1 MPIAQIRSL
10 IFHPSD
16 QGQRLIPQLH
26 EVAAWMAVM
35 DAEILT
41 TVVASNQEALLGAAA
56 SSLADDHRR
65 LIVDSLLQQASASRR
80 LDLRWGLFG
89 MYRKLRHASLADQ
102 LGPYLRDTAHAT
114 GTKHVTISIA
124 RACQVP
130 EVGPE
135 LPDIALDRSAD
146 LSLRVSAAATAA
158 R

>member
-1 MPIAQIRSL
+1 
-10 IFHPSD
+10 
-16 QGQRLIPQLH
+16 
-26 EVAAWMAVM
+26 
-35 DAEILT
+35 
-41 TVVASNQEALLGAAA
+41 
-56 SSLADDHRR
+56 
-65 LIVDSLLQQASASRR
+65 
-80 LDLRWGLFG
+80 

-158 R
+158 EVGSIEVRARLSGITWFGEKFLRQAERAFIEKEME